1 MDMVPSGDGGDAYL
15 CAPRRLRLH
24 DGHRRCEARGRGR
37 VPRQDRHGLPRRGPR
52 RKARRQ
58 RRRHEVHGEGGLIP
72 ATLAFVKRSPS
83 GDARYAFLLE
93 GSGGPVPRQMMSR
106 RELDGEPG
114 FIMFGSI
121 SMARNRSR
129 RRSRPR
135 LPGSPGPTRSTRAR
149 EAPSPASIPIS
160 GRPHSGTARATSAPS
175 PDGSLSAIVKASS
188 EDIEWLYP
196 DLSEEATVERMLG
209 SGPELVVVTR
219 GPQGALAAT
228 KREKAEAEGMAVE
241 VADTIGA
248 GDTFHAALLFLLDRD
263 GVRTRQ
269 ELRSLD
275 ATRLRSMLAFANAAA
290 AADCTRAG
298 AQPPYL
304 AEVEGYLSK

>member
-15 CAPRRLRLH
+15 ARPGGCAYTTAIAAARLGAEVEFLGRIGTDFLGEALAERLAAN
-24 DGHRRCEARGRGR
+24 GVGTRFT
-37 VPRQDRHGLPRRGPR
+37 
-52 RKARRQ
+52 ARRDD
-58 RRRHEVHGEGGLIP
+58 P

-83 GDARYAFLLE
+83 GDARYAFYSKGAADRSL
-93 GSGGPVPRQMMSR
+93 SPDDVPP
-106 RELDGEPG
+106 ELDGEPG

-121 SMARNRSR
+121 SMAQE
-129 RRSRPR
+129 PVA
-135 LPGSPGPTRSTRAR
+135 STIEALIAR
-149 EAPSPASIPIS
+149 ESGPHADPRAGSALACLDPNIRPALIADREGYLRSF
-160 GRPHSGTARATSAPS
+160 ARWL
-175 PDGSLSAIVKASS
+175 SLSAIVKASS

-196 DLSEEATVERMLG
+196 DLSEEATVERMLA